1 MIPSGRY
8 YLGIDYHPPGSASFM
23 KILAFVACLLASG
36 SLLAQAYPAKP
47 IRIVVGYPPGG
58 SGDFTTR
65 LIADELGKELN
76 ATIIVENKPGAGGSI
91 ASEFVAKAAPDG
103 YTLLNQGNHAIN
115 KHLYKNI
122 NYDDKDFTPI
132 CRVAV
137 GTTIMI
143 VGNNSPFQNARDL
156 IAFAK
161 ANPGKLFAA
170 SAGFGSA
177 PHLASVGFEAAAG
190 VKFTTIQ
197 FKGGG
202 PASQSLLAGDTQV
215 MFATS
220 PTVMGFIKGGRM
232 RPLLVTMTKG
242 SPSIPGIPGTDE
254 AGVPGFESTFWF
266 GLYAPAGTPTEI
278 VRRVHAAAAKALARP
293 DIREKIAQQG
303 MDASPSASPEAFA
316 AEIRAEAPM
325 WERVIRES
333 GAKVE

>member
-1 MIPSGRY
+1 MKVLTFIL
-8 YLGIDYHPPGSASFM
+8 LGIFSLSAFS
-23 KILAFVACLLASG
+23 
-36 SLLAQAYPAKP
+36 QTYPAKP
-47 IRIVVGYPPGG
+47 IRLIVGYPPGG

-65 LIADELGKELN
+65 IIADELSKDLGM
-76 ATIIVENKPGAGGSI
+76 TIIVENKPGAGGSI
-91 ASEFVAKAAPDG
+91 ASEFVARSAPDG

-115 KHLYKNI
+115 RNLYKNLG
-122 NYDDKDFTPI
+122 YDDKDFTPV
-132 CRVAV
+132 CRVAL
-137 GTTIMI
+137 GTTILV
-143 VGNNSPFQNARDL
+143 VGNSSPFNSAKEL
-156 IAFAK
+156 IAYAK
-161 ANPGKLFAA
+161 ANPGKLFSA

-177 PHLASVGFEAAAG
+177 PHLASVGFESAAG
-190 VKFTTIQ
+190 IKFTTIQ

-232 RPLLVTMTKG
+232 RPLLVTLPKG
-242 SPSIPGIPGTDE
+242 SPSIPGIPGGDE

-266 GLYAPAGTPTEI
+266 GLYAPAGTPMDI
-278 VRRVHAAAAKALARP
+278 VRRLHAAAAKALAKLEV
-293 DIREKIAQQG
+293 REKIALQG
-303 MDASPSASPEAFA
+303 MDASPSASPEVFA

>member
-1 MIPSGRY
+1 MRAL
-8 YLGIDYHPPGSASFM
+8 LGILLICLSAW
-23 KILAFVACLLASG
+23 AN
-36 SLLAQAYPAKP
+36 AQAYPVKP
-47 IRIVVGYPPGG
+47 IRLVVGYPPGG

-65 LIADELGKELN
+65 LIADELSKELG
-76 ATIIVENKPGAGGSI
+76 ATVLVENKPGAGGSI

-115 KHLYKNI
+115 KNLYKTLG
-122 NYDDKDFTPI
+122 YDDKDFVPI
-132 CRVAV
+132 CRVANGASV
-137 GTTIMI
+137 M
-143 VGNNSPFQNARDL
+143 VVNNDTPFRSAKEL
-156 IAFAK
+156 IAYAK

-190 VKFTTIQ
+190 IKFTTIQ

-202 PASQSLLAGDTQV
+202 PAAQSLLAGDTQV

-232 RPLLVTMTKG
+232 RPLMITMQKA
-242 SPSIPGIPGTDE
+242 SPSIPGIPGSDE
-254 AGVPGFESTFWF
+254 GGLPGYESTFWF
-266 GLYAPAGTPTEI
+266 GLYAPAGTPMDI
-278 VRRVHAAAAKALARP
+278 VRRLHAAAAKGLAKPEARDRIAL
-293 DIREKIAQQG
+293 QG
-303 MDASPSASPEAFA
+303 MDAAPSASPEAFA

>member
-1 MIPSGRY
+1 MRPS
-8 YLGIDYHPPGSASFM
+8 LVFA
-23 KILAFVACLLASG
+23 LASVFV
-36 SLLAQAYPAKP
+36 STLAIAQGYPAKP

-65 LIADELGKELN
+65 IIADEIGKELG
-76 ATIIVENKPGAGGSI
+76 ASIIVENKPGAGGSI
-91 ASEFVAKAAPDG
+91 ASEFVAKSSPDG
-103 YTLLNQGNHAIN
+103 YTILNQGNHAIN
-115 KHLYKNI
+115 KNLYKNLS
-122 NYDDKDFTPI
+122 YDDRDFIPV

-137 GTTIMI
+137 GTTIM
-143 VGNNSPFQNARDL
+143 VVSNNSPFNSAKDL

-161 ANPGKLFAA
+161 ANPGKLFSA

-177 PHLASVGFEAAAG
+177 PHLASVGFESSAG

-197 FKGGG
+197 YKGGG

-220 PTVMGFIKGGRM
+220 PTVMGFIKAGRM
-232 RPLLVTMTKG
+232 RPLLVTLPKG
-242 SPSIPGIPGTDE
+242 SPSIPGIPGGNE

-266 GLYAPAGTPTEI
+266 GLYVPAGTPMDI
-278 VRRVHAAAAKALARP
+278 VRRLHAAAAKGLAKQEVR
-293 DIREKIAQQG
+293 DKIAQQG

>member
-1 MIPSGRY
+1 MSRF
-8 YLGIDYHPPGSASFM
+8 L
-23 KILAFVACLLASG
+23 LLAAALVFST
-36 SLLAQAYPAKP
+36 LAHSQSYPAKP

-65 LIADELGKELN
+65 IIADELSKEIP
-76 ATIIVENKPGAGGSI
+76 ASIIVENKPGAGGSI
-91 ASEFVAKAAPDG
+91 ASEFVARAAPDG

-115 KHLYKNI
+115 KNLYKNLA
-122 NYDDKDFTPI
+122 YDEKDFIPI

-137 GTTIMI
+137 GTTVM
-143 VGNNSPFQNARDL
+143 VVAANSQFNNAREV

-161 ANPGKLFAA
+161 ANPGKLFSA

-197 FKGGG
+197 YKGGG

-220 PTVMGFIKGGRM
+220 PTVMGFIRGGRM
-232 RPLLVTMTKG
+232 RPLLVTMAKG
-242 SPSIPGIPGTDE
+242 SPSIPGIPGGDE
-254 AGVPGFESTFWF
+254 AGVPGFDSTFWF
-266 GLYAPAGTPTEI
+266 GLYAPAGTPMEI
-278 VRRVHAAAAKALARP
+278 VRRLHAAAARGLAKQ
-293 DIREKIAQQG
+293 DVKDKIALQG
-303 MDASPSASPEAFA
+303 MDASPSASPETFA
-316 AEIRAEAPM
+316 TEIRAEAPM

-333 GAKVE
+333 GAKVD